1 MQEFLSRSDSVEA
14 LVDRVKNLF
23 CGDLKREY
31 PDVDYF
37 DDTDL
42 VESMQDIY
50 ETEKCPFVVIIDE
63 WDCILGSSGRI
74 RKHRRNTWISERLAE
89 G

>member
-1 MQEFLSRSDSVEA
+1 MNMQEFLSRTGDVDKLIDRIKK
-14 LVDRVKNLF
+14 LVIRE
-23 CGDLKREY
+23 LKAEH

-50 ETEKCPFVVIIDE
+50 E
-63 WDCILGSSGRI
+63 
-74 RKHRRNTWISERLAE
+74 RRRFRS
-89 G
+89 

>member
-1 MQEFLSRSDSVEA
+1 MSA
-14 LVDRVKNLF
+14 DRDVLENQWQLT
-23 CGDLKREY
+23 CCPHIIAENVIRELKAEH

-50 ETEKCPFVVIIDE
+50 E
-63 WDCILGSSGRI
+63 
-74 RKHRRNTWISERLAE
+74 RRRFRS
-89 G
+89 